1 MTIDRKA
8 LIKKYGNE
16 QVFVVPFSSTQKIPD
31 KFSIFKDNLLDMRSG
46 RYIHRYCAEG
56 NVSMQQII
64 PCIVIYDE
72 NNNYLT
78 TKRLAGDERL
88 RDKLSIIIGGHMNPV
103 DGYGSES
110 IQNCLLR
117 ELGEETNL
125 LDICNETPLSIK
137 EIAKT
142 IAYIRDL
149 KSTTPDHVG
158 IVYFLKISN
167 NTKKKLKI
175 KETDTLKAQ
184 WMTPDELGDNYISF
198 ESWGQMIIAE
208 ILFPDV

>member
-1 MTIDRKA
+1 MTIDRRA

-16 QVFVVPFSSTQKIPD
+16 QVFVVPFSSTKNIPD
-31 KFSIFKDNLLDMRSG
+31 KFSIFENNLLDFKSG
-46 RYIHRYCAEG
+46 RYVHRYCAEG

-64 PCIVIYDE
+64 PCVVICDE
-72 NNNYLT
+72 DNNYLI
-78 TKRLAGDERL
+78 TKRLAGDERIK
-88 RDKLSIIIGGHMNPV
+88 DKLSITIGGHMNPV
-103 DGYGSES
+103 DGYGNES
-110 IQNCLLR
+110 VYNCLLR
-117 ELGEETNL
+117 EVGEETNL
-125 LDICNETPLSIK
+125 LDIYNEVSLLMQERI
-137 EIAKT
+137 KT

-149 KSTTPDHVG
+149 KSATSDHVG
-158 IVYFLKISN
+158 IVYCLKVSKDIKN
-167 NTKKKLKI
+167 KLKI

>member
-1 MTIDRKA
+1 MTVDRKA

-31 KFSIFKDNLLDMRSG
+31 KFSILEDNLLDMRSG

-56 NVSMQQII
+56 NASMQQII

-125 LDICNETPLSIK
+125 LDICNESPFLTK
-137 EIAKT
+137 ERIKT

-158 IVYFLKISN
+158 IVYFLRISN
-167 NTKKKLKI
+167 DIKKKLRI